1 MIDIQEQISRCL
13 AQAVE
18 NHECAGIS
26 VLVRR
31 DGQDVLYAKAGYAD
45 RESGSP
51 VRRDSIFRL
60 YSQSKPITAAAAML
74 LMERGVIDLMDPV
87 EKYLPGFRNQKVWTV
102 QGLVPVIR
110 PVQILDLL
118 GMTAGLCYPDADA
131 PGQAVARLF
140 EENQEAIRAG
150 GGMTTA
156 ELCNRLGQCP
166 LSFQPGTHFRY
177 STRADVM
184 GGVIEAADGRPFAQ
198 FLQEELFEPLG
209 MKDTAFYAK
218 DASRLVTC
226 YKRVPGDLEPFHG
239 LHLCVGDYSR
249 EPAFASGGAGLVSTL
264 DDYAAFA
271 EMLMNGGSYHGRQIL
286 TPSSVRY
293 MTQPQ
298 LGPGPQADFWDSL
311 SGFSYGKLM
320 RVCVEPGRYAGMA
333 TLGEYGWDG
342 WLGSYFA
349 NLPAE
354 GLTILSMQ
362 NTTDTG
368 TCSTMRKVRNLL
380 LAADSLGRL

>member
-31 DGQDVLYAKAGYAD
+31 DGQDVLYATAGYAD

-177 STRADVM
+177 STCADVM